1 MEERNFST
9 FGKLRLASARAR
21 EKPVSVLYLA
31 LSLIFLSGFDL
42 NGGGGRILETTPIV
56 VVVHGYVV
64 LYALWFLTAGP
75 VFLMISVLFYPPL
88 HERVYQVFPHS
99 NVAPILM
106 GVLYLIIAYSLWKR
120 QKPAWAFAVFSAL
133 SGLPVDFL
141 GMIFFP
147 PPFSIFGM
155 FALALNLFIFY
166 HLIQH
171 EARESYGNPLK
182 KLKSAIFRRPRQEST

>member
-31 LSLIFLSGFDL
+31 LSLILLSGFNL
-42 NGGGGRILETTPIV
+42 PGGSIETMPIV
-56 VVVHGYVV
+56 VVVHGYIV
-64 LYALWFLTAGP
+64 LYALWFLTVGP
-75 VFLMISVLFYPPL
+75 VFLMISFLFYPPL
-88 HERVYQVFPHS
+88 HERVYRVFPHS
-99 NVAPILM
+99 NVAPYLM
-106 GVLYLIIAYSLWKR
+106 GVLYLVIAYSLWKR

-133 SGLPVDFL
+133 SGLPVDVL
-141 GMIFFP
+141 GMVFFP

-155 FALALNLFIFY
+155 FALVLNLFIIY

-171 EARESYGNPLK
+171 ETRESYGNPLET
-182 KLKSAIFRRPRQEST
+182 LKSAILRRPRQGST